1 MSEQAKVHG
10 LQVMSERV
18 YMQAPVPSG
27 FLGRRQQGMR
37 TAMLPPT
44 QVGAI
49 LQNQTQKVF
58 TSTISASGALPC
70 PLCNIRL
77 GDTIFWPCGH
87 HFCCHPECPSG
98 HTRMCLLQM
107 CGMAVHSMTKLSA
120 IQQGNE
126 PSEKEWEGDET
137 EKEENKRSKD
147 QGEKED
153 ESSLG
158 SERASALSQSMSL
171 VSASDTDWL
180 REKEKVLEA
189 ADEDHREFLQER
201 FHRQQVTW

>member
-1 MSEQAKVHG
+1 
-10 LQVMSERV
+10 
-18 YMQAPVPSG
+18 
-27 FLGRRQQGMR
+27 
-37 TAMLPPT
+37 
-44 QVGAI
+44 
-49 LQNQTQKVF
+49 
-58 TSTISASGALPC
+58 
-70 PLCNIRL
+70 
-77 GDTIFWPCGH
+77 
-87 HFCCHPECPSG
+87 
-98 HTRMCLLQM
+98 MCLLQM

-126 PSEKEWEGDET
+126 PSEKEWEGDEK
-137 EKEENKRSKD
+137 EEEENKRSKD

-201 FHRQQVTW
+201 FHRQQVTWCLF